1 MVSKNRANAGGIR
14 GSAVSNDYSGRYMSR
29 QWLGGDRYGQF
40 GDGICQ
46 PKPLPLVGY
55 VSMGLFEN
63 APDFSIGDATEHM
76 HTPVILSPG
85 RTCRLGN

>member
-63 APDFSIGDATEHM
+63 APDFSIATLPSAC
-76 HTPVILSPG
+76 TRRLLSL
-85 RTCRLGN
+85 LGGLVD